1 MANPFTS
8 VQRTIQGQSE
18 IIRALLAEQR
28 ETNRLL
34 RKLAGEP
41 EHMGPEERAS

>member
-1 MANPFTS
+1 MGFTS
-8 VQRTIQGQSE
+8 PE
-18 IIRALLAEQR
+18 ALFLARLLDEAKKLNQQQA

-41 EHMGPEERAS
+41 PPKPGRW